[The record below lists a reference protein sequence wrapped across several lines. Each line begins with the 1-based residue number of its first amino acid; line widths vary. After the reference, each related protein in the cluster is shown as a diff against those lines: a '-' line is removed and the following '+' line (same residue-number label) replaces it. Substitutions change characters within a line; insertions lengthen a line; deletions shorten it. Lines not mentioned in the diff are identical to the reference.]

1 MGNGAQFIELR
12 RVAVTGVGLIGSVGN
27 TTEEVWNGVLEGK
40 SGVRRITQFDTEGFN
55 TKIAAEVR
63 GFDARNYLDR
73 KDLKRMARFTQFA
86 IAAADMAMR
95 QSGFK
100 ITCCNAERVG
110 VCVGSGIGG
119 LEILEREHRT
129 LMKRG
134 PSRISAFLVP
144 AMIVNL
150 ASGFISLRT
159 GARGP
164 NLANST
170 ACATGA
176 HSVGDSYRLIQLGQ
190 VDAMIC
196 GGAEAAITPLLVAGF
211 GAMRALSTRNDSPES
226 ASRPWDKDR
235 DGFVMGEGAGVLV
248 LEEMESAKRRGANIL
263 AEMVGY
269 AASSDAHHF
278 TSPPSD
284 GNGALRSM
292 RTALHDAGICA
303 CDIQYLNAHATST
316 ELGDRSE
323 SQAIE
328 ALFGERASQV
338 AVSSTKSTTGHL
350 LGAAGAFEAGLSVLA
365 VHHQVAPPT
374 ANLATA
380 GEGCNLDYVSGGARP
395 MPIRYALSNSFGFGG
410 TNASLI
416 FHHYSNG
423 NGTH

>member
-1 MGNGAQFIELR
+1 LRNGAHVIELR
-12 RVAVTGVGLIGSVGN
+12 RVAVTGMGLIGSVGN
-27 TTEEVWNGVLEGK
+27 TTEQVWQGVLAGK
-40 SGVRRITQFDTEGFN
+40 SGVRRITQFDTEGFA
-55 TKIAAEVR
+55 TKIASEVQ
-63 GFDARNYLDR
+63 GFDPRCFLDS

-86 IAAADMAMR
+86 IAAADMAMQ

-100 ITCCNAERVG
+100 ITRGNDERVG
-110 VCVGSGIGG
+110 VCIGSGIGG
-119 LEILEREHRT
+119 LEILEREYRHF
-129 LMKRG
+129 LKRG
-134 PSRISAFLVP
+134 PSRVSAFLVP
-144 AMIVNL
+144 AMVVNL
-150 ASGFISLRT
+150 AAGFISLRT

-196 GGAEAAITPLLVAGF
+196 GGAEAAITPLAIASF
-211 GAMRALSTRNDSPES
+211 GAMRALSTRNDSPET

-248 LEEMESAKRRGANIL
+248 LEEMESAERRGAEIL
-263 AEMVGY
+263 AEVVGY
-269 AASSDAHHF
+269 SATSDAYHF

-284 GNGALRSM
+284 GEGALRAM
-292 RTALHDAGICA
+292 RAALRDANICA
-303 CDIQYLNAHATST
+303 CDVQYLNAHASSS
-316 ELGDRSE
+316 EIGDRSE

-350 LGAAGAFEAGLSVLA
+350 LGAAGAFEAGLTVLA

-374 ANLATA
+374 ANLAA
-380 GEGCNLDYVSGGARP
+380 PGEGCNLDYVSAGARP
-395 MPIRYALSNSFGFGG
+395 VPIQYALSNSFGFGG

-416 FHHYSNG
+416 FRHYG
-423 NGTH
+423 NGMR